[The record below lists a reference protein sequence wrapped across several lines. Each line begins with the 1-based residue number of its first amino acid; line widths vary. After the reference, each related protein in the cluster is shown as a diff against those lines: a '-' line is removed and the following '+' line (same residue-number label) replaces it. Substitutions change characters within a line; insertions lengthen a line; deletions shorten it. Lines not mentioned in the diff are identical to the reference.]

1 MRIATARSAAKSL
14 LVIPLCLMSL
24 AACGDDDDKAA
35 DHPLPKSLDDAC
47 AQAKDEGTLTMWG
60 GSDEDP
66 ARAIFDKFAA
76 SHPGI
81 KFNYLSVRPSDGAQ
95 KIVTESAAGHEPDV
109 DLVSFE
115 AYTIVGLAKRHLV
128 DERIDWDSL
137 GVPADLQI
145 SQNSLLWSSDGQG
158 ITYNT
163 DLVAPD
169 EVPTTWDDLLDPK
182 WKGKVVVDPRGRPW
196 DKLSLVWGEDKTV
209 DYVNKLKAN
218 DPVIIEGGTAGMVSV
233 GSGEAAITTG
243 GLTIETQEQ
252 QADNAPVAFAY
263 LDAITSED
271 ATLNVMAGAKHPNAA
286 YCYAAWL
293 LSDEGQSVT
302 KEITF
307 GPAALEGLPPG
318 ATAKHIE
325 TPEEAQQVADMSE
338 KIAAIWGDGQ

>member
-1 MRIATARSAAKSL
+1 MRLKTAKSWLVLPL
-14 LVIPLCLMSL
+14 LAMPL
-24 AACGDDDDKAA
+24 AACGDDDSQAK
-35 DHPLPKSLDDAC
+35 DHPLPKNVDAAC
-47 AQAKDEGTLTMWG
+47 AAAKDEGTLTMWG

-66 ARAIFDKFAA
+66 ARAIFDEFAK

-81 KFNYLSVRPSDGAQ
+81 KFDYLSVRPSDGAQ
-95 KIVTESAAGHEPDV
+95 KIVTESAAGHEPSV

-115 AYTIVGLAKRHLV
+115 AYTIVGLNKRHLV
-128 DERIDWDSL
+128 DERIDWSSL
-137 GVPADLQI
+137 GVPTELQT

-163 DLVAPD
+163 NLVAPD
-169 EVPTTWDDLLDPK
+169 QVPKTWDDLLDPK
-182 WKGKVVVDPRGRPW
+182 WSGQVVVDPRGRPW
-196 DKLSLVWGEDKTV
+196 DKLSLLWGHDKTI

-218 DPVIIEGGTAGMVSV
+218 NPVIIEGGTAGMVAV

-243 GLTIETQEQ
+243 GLTIETEEQ
-252 QADNAPVAFAY
+252 QHDNAPVAFAY

-271 ATLNVMAGAKHPNAA
+271 ATLNVMADAKHPNAA

-293 LSDEGQSVT
+293 TSPDGQAVT
-302 KEITF
+302 KQVTF

-318 ATAKHIE
+318 AEAKHID

-338 KIAAIWGDGQ
+338 EVGAIWGDQ